1 MVCVVEPTV
10 SLAPEG
16 VEDFKA
22 VAAAVQANLT
32 VVLLD
37 SGCSHHLMGTK
48 EAFVEMKPEGH
59 VEHVR
64 SFNGD
69 LQPVKGRGTFSLR
82 SPHPPTC
89 STSWA
94 CMTTSPCSTKPSLKS
109 TEVVA
114 LHTIASVKKSTP
126 DKRHARL
133 AHVGVDTIKS
143 SAKHDVAT
151 SLGIKPS
158 IGADLPCVSCVGGK
172 LARHTFPDK
181 GSDAK
186 DALTVVHID
195 LCGPFRVAAKDGS
208 LYFLLLKDRKTRY
221 ERVKPV
227 AKKSDVL
234 WVFEKW
240 LLVVERQMKK
250 TVPMLRSDHGGEFLR
265 KEFTDFVDG
274 KGIVHNLICPY
285 TPQQNGMAELE
296 MHTVVEAMLTMLLHM
311 GVQHHWWH
319 LTLQQAVW
327 VRNCLERSMLP
338 SGTTPYQL
346 LIRKRPNLRLARVW
360 GCMVQFMVPEQQHGG
375 KLAPKACWG
384 IHLGMSLKSKGW
396 EVLDLTENKIDT
408 MVEAIFYETLSL
420 EVWKVTYG
428 PASGRTQANPP
439 IETSTTTFPL
449 LAKVGE
455 PADEAV
461 DGVLPPPPPLVPNAP
476 PTVVDLLVPT
486 PPLATGDEGS
496 LEASPVAPASGVCGG
511 QCDAKLVDKGE
522 QQTGKST
529 KEVSTKEKSAS
540 GPTRGGE
547 LVERLKLVK
556 QRVDYEAVDN
566 EGDLSAGEESIDSDV
581 VEVPVEKPDLR
592 RSGQT
597 RRPPERLS
605 FHACLLPGA
614 FPSLLYRAEA
624 DVDLPE
630 LHPDMHADPEHRWDI
645 ATMTV
650 KEGLASWKGKA
661 VKAAKDD
668 EIRSL
673 MAMGT
678 WELVER
684 PRGVNV
690 MKNRWVL
697 MTKYH
702 IDDTVAR
709 EKAHLVVKGFTQVYG
724 ADYDEAYA
732 PVGSYV
738 TLRIFLRIVVMLD
751 LHLMQLDMK
760 NAFLQSKLD
769 NVLYMYQP
777 VYYDDGTGRVYKL
790 LKSVR
795 VEVDAAAVVLGNR
808 RGADQRQLE
817 EKATTGIYMTRL
829 VNHCHD

>member
-1 MVCVVEPTV
+1 MLLV
-10 SLAPEG
+10 SSAGE
-16 VEDFKA
+16 
-22 VAAAVQANLT
+22 
-32 VVLLD
+32 VLGRA
-37 SGCSHHLMGTK
+37 SYIGRIQCT
-48 EAFVEMKPEGH
+48 
-59 VEHVR
+59 
-64 SFNGD
+64 D
-69 LQPVKGRGTFSLR
+69 LQ
-82 SPHPPTC
+82 
-89 STSWA
+89 
-94 CMTTSPCSTKPSLKS
+94 PCSTKPSLKS

-114 LHTIASVKKSTP
+114 LQTIASATKSTA
-126 DKRHARL
+126 DKWHARL

-151 SLGIKPS
+151 GLDIKPS
-158 IGADLPCVSCVGGK
+158 TGADLPCVSCVGGK

-181 GSDAK
+181 GSDAE

-234 WVFEKW
+234 RVFEKW

-265 KEFTDFVDG
+265 KEFTNFVDG

-296 MHTVVEAMLTMLLHM
+296 MRTIVEAMQTMLLHM

-319 LTLQQAVW
+319 LALQQAVW
-327 VRNCLERSMLP
+327 VRNCLERSTLP

-346 LIRKRPNLRLARVW
+346 LIGKRPNLRLARVW

-375 KLAPKACWG
+375 KLALKARWG
-384 IHLGMSLKSKGW
+384 IHLGMSLKSKGR

-408 MVEAIFYETLSL
+408 MVEAIFYETLS
-420 EVWKVTYG
+420 V
-428 PASGRTQANPP
+428 
-439 IETSTTTFPL
+439 
-449 LAKVGE
+449 
-455 PADEAV
+455 
-461 DGVLPPPPPLVPNAP
+461 
-476 PTVVDLLVPT
+476 
-486 PPLATGDEGS
+486 
-496 LEASPVAPASGVCGG
+496 
-511 QCDAKLVDKGE
+511 
-522 QQTGKST
+522 
-529 KEVSTKEKSAS
+529 
-540 GPTRGGE
+540 
-547 LVERLKLVK
+547 
-556 QRVDYEAVDN
+556 EAVDN

-581 VEVPVEKPDLR
+581 VEVPVEKPDPR
-592 RSGQT
+592 RSGRT

-605 FHACLLPGA
+605 FHACLQPAA
-614 FPSLLYRAEA
+614 FTSLLDRAEA

-650 KEGLASWKGKA
+650 KEALASWKGKA

-668 EIRSL
+668 KIRSL

-709 EKAHLVVKGFTQVYG
+709 KKAHLVVKGFTQVYG

-738 TLRIFLRIVVMLD
+738 TLRIFLSIVVVLD

-760 NAFLQSKLD
+760 NAFL
-769 NVLYMYQP
+769 
-777 VYYDDGTGRVYKL
+777 
-790 LKSVR
+790 
-795 VEVDAAAVVLGNR
+795 
-808 RGADQRQLE
+808 
-817 EKATTGIYMTRL
+817 
-829 VNHCHD
+829 